1 MENSKDQSSQTFS
14 DRLRVVFKGVV
25 VPVASFLNNLGLT
38 PNMVTL
44 AGLFGQV
51 IAAALIAF
59 GYVTFGG
66 LLLVL
71 VAPLDVLD
79 GTMARLR
86 GTSSAFGAFLDSVT
100 DRYAELAIFGGL
112 FIYYSQRLDWIACSL
127 VYLAAAGSVL
137 VSYVRA
143 RAQGVG
149 YEAKIGLLSRV
160 ERYIILIPSLIF
172 NVPFW
177 AIIILAI
184 FTNLTAIQR
193 ILYVRQ
199 QAGQDVKDVGKV

>member
-1 MENSKDQSSQTFS
+1 MENSKKNSSQTFS
-14 DRLRVVFKGVV
+14 DFLRVTFKDVV
-25 VPVASFLNNLGLT
+25 TPVAAFLNRLGLT

-44 AGLFGQV
+44 AGLAGQIIAGGL
-51 IAAALIAF
+51 IAA
-59 GYVTFGG
+59 GYITFGG

-71 VAPLDVLD
+71 VAPLDFLD

-86 GTSSAFGAFLDSVT
+86 GTPSRFGAFLDSAT

-112 FIYYSQRLDWIACSL
+112 LIYYTQRMDVLACVL
-127 VYLAAAGSVL
+127 VYLAAAGSL
-137 VSYVRA
+137 MVSYVRA
-143 RAQGVG
+143 RAQGLG

-160 ERYIILIPSLIF
+160 ERYLILVPLLIF

-177 AIIILAI
+177 AVVILAI

-193 ILYVRQ
+193 IFYVRRM
-199 QAGQDVKDVGKV
+199 AEQDANNVPQ

>member
-44 AGLFGQV
+44 AGVVGQA
-51 IAAALIAF
+51 IAAAIIAL

-86 GTSSAFGAFLDSVT
+86 GTPSAFGAFLDSVT